1 MNSLKQACF
10 AHNIQIVTVYATL
23 GEKAVSAA
31 LEEAEIE
38 VIVTS
43 APLVES
49 KIPGIL
55 KSVGNQ
61 VKTVIY
67 APFEN
72 HHKMLEKVDLGV
84 DLYSFHD
91 ILDKGRMSKI
101 KSNPNETITVDTIA
115 LIMYTSVK
123 IFDVFV
129 QF

>member
-1 MNSLKQACF
+1 M
-10 AHNIQIVTVYATL
+10 
-23 GEKAVSAA
+23 
-31 LEEAEIE
+31 
-38 VIVTS
+38 IVTS

-115 LIMYTSVK
+115 LIMYTSVR

-129 QF
+129 VIKWYHREQRENQKEYYFRMEISLLDHLVLVND